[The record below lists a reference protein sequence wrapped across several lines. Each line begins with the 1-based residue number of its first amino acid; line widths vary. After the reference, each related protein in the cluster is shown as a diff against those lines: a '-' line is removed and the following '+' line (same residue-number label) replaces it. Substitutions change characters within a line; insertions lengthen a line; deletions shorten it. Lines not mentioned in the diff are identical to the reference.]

1 MRMKWI
7 KFVIFCLVSAA
18 SAVNQ
23 LSLTEVVEFT

>member
-1 MRMKWI
+1 MKWI
-7 KFVIFCLVSAA
+7 KFVILSLVSAA